1 MPANQLISVHEFCRY
16 HQLDITFV
24 QMLDQQGLVEI
35 ITVEQ
40 TLYIQPEQVARLEK
54 LTRLHQ
60 DLEIQANDLDIV
72 SELVERIENLQ
83 EQVAQLRNRLA
94 FYER

>member
-1 MPANQLISVHEFCRY
+1 MQTDQLISVYEFCRY

-24 QMLDQQGLVEI
+24 QMLGQQGLVEI

-40 TLYIQPEQVARLEK
+40 SLYIQPEQVARLEK

-60 DLEIQANDLDIV
+60 DLAIQPDDLDIV
-72 SELVERIENLQ
+72 SELVERIESLQ